1 MAGPGGASGWETNR
15 PDSQSE
21 FLDLKKET
29 LHEPND
35 LGRWPANIY
44 ACPKASRGE
53 REAECDELPERVGGS
68 YEFRIDGSLDG
79 KPTGQVANNHP
90 TVKPVKLMRWLV
102 RLVTPPGGTVV
113 EPFCGSGTT
122 LIAAEAEGVTCLAA
136 EMEPAYCDI
145 IRARFEEASNG

>member
-1 MAGPGGASGWETNR
+1 MPQPMDWGE
-15 PDSQSE
+15 SQM
-21 FLDLKKET
+21 LGMQY
-29 LHEPND
+29 PND

-53 REAECDELPERVGGS
+53 REAGCDELPERVGGS

-90 TVKPVKLMRWLV
+90 TVKPIKLMRWLV

-122 LIAAEAEGVTCLAA
+122 LIAAEAEGLTCVAV
-136 EMEPAYCDI
+136 EREPSYCDI
-145 IRARFEEASNG
+145 TRARYQGVIRDD